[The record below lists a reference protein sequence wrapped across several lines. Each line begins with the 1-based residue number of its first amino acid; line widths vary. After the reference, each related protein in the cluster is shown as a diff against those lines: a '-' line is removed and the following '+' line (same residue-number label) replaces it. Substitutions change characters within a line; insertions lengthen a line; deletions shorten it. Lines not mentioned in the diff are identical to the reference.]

1 MHPVVVII
9 SPNGGLS
16 VVANHDTQAPV
27 VEALAA
33 ALGPVREVRRGGH
46 VVPAGLLRRAAFRLL
61 RRLFGNRGRAAVWT
75 RTWSGPWLLK
85 MLPLRRAQDTAA
97 GNVLGPFAERDAA
110 VQAEVKYLLE
120 DTDDK

>member
-1 MHPVVVII
+1 MHPVVVIV

-16 VVANHDTQAPV
+16 VVANHDTQALV

-46 VVPAGLLRRAAFRLL
+46 VVPAGLLRRVAFRLL
-61 RRLFGNRGRAAVWT
+61 RRVFGNRGRAAAWT

-85 MLPLRRAQDTAA
+85 MLPA
-97 GNVLGPFAERDAA
+97 GNVLGPFAEWDAA